1 MNRYLLIFL
10 LAAHGLCAGRAVFA
24 EPVAPPVLA
33 AQAYV
38 LQDFH
43 SGKILAEHNADEP
56 IEPASLTKIM
66 TAYVVFDAL
75 AQRRLAL
82 DDTVKISDKAWRN
95 PAAPGW
101 MEGSRMFAEVGS
113 QVSVG
118 DLLQGLVIQSGND
131 ASVALAERIAG
142 SEQAFAEL
150 MNEYARRLGLT
161 GTFYKNSTGWPVDG
175 HQMTARDIATLSRA
189 LLRDFPDFYPM
200 FGEKYFT
207 YNSISQANRNTL
219 LWKDPSIDGIKTGHT
234 ATAGYCVAASAE
246 RNGMRLIAVVL
257 GADGSNQ
264 RAEHGMT
271 LLNYGFRFYET
282 HKLFV
287 AGAVLREA
295 RIWKGED
302 NVVPLGLGH
311 DFYVTIPRGE
321 YQNLK
326 STMTVKKSIAAP
338 AAKNQAFGDVLAELN
353 GEVVQR
359 QPLVALQEVGRGNI
373 FQRMIDHLIY
383 LLQ

>member
-1 MNRYLLIFL
+1 MNRCLLIFL
-10 LAAHGLCAGRAVFA
+10 LAAHCLCAGRLAFA
-24 EPVAPPVLA
+24 EPTAPPALA

-43 SGKILAEHNADEP
+43 SGKILVEHNADEP

-75 AQRRLAL
+75 AQNKLAL
-82 DDTVKISDKAWRN
+82 DDTAKISNKAWRN
-95 PAAPGW
+95 PDAPGW
-101 MEGSRMFAEVGS
+101 LEGSRMFAEVGS
-113 QVSVG
+113 RVAVG

-131 ASVALAERIAG
+131 ASVALAEHIAG
-142 SEQAFAEL
+142 SEEAFAEL

-161 GTFYKNSTGWPVDG
+161 GTHFMNSTGWPVDG
-175 HQMTARDIATLSRA
+175 HQVTARDIATLSRA

-257 GADGSNQ
+257 GTDGSNA
-264 RAEHGMT
+264 RAEHSMT
-271 LLNYGFRFYET
+271 LLNYGFRSYET
-282 HKLFV
+282 HKLFA
-287 AGAVLREA
+287 AGVVLREA

-311 DFYVTIPRGE
+311 DFYVTIPHGE
-321 YQNLK
+321 YKNLK